1 VSTNLHMLISI
12 GSRLDQVWAAGVSV
26 HAVALRLGF
35 RELEAY
41 QIELATVE
49 VVNNAIQ
56 HARRGP
62 GQSVDIVL
70 AASEGMLSIDV
81 SDDGQPAP
89 TDWLNR
95 CVRKSGDVSS
105 LVEADLF
112 ESGRGLAV
120 LNQIMEQVTY
130 HRAAQRNHVRMV
142 RRIPEPAG
150 LLPDA

>member
-1 VSTNLHMLISI
+1 MLISI

-35 RELEAY
+35 PELEAY

-70 AASEGMLSIDV
+70 GASEGMLSIEV
-81 SDDGQPAP
+81 SDDGRPVP
-89 TDWLNR
+89 TDWLNQ
-95 CVRKSGDVSS
+95 CVREPGEVSS
-105 LVEADLF
+105 RVEADLF

-130 HRAAQRNHVRMV
+130 RRAAQRNHVRMV

>member
-1 VSTNLHMLISI
+1 MLISI
-12 GSRLDQVWAAGVSV
+12 GSRLDQVWAAGISV

-35 RELEAY
+35 PELDAY

-62 GQSVDIVL
+62 GQAVDITL
-70 AASEGMLSIDV
+70 DASEALLSIDV

-89 TDWLNR
+89 TDWLNE
-95 CVRKSGDVSS
+95 CVREAGGGDPEQDVI
-105 LVEADLF
+105 
-112 ESGRGLAV
+112 ESGRGLMV
-120 LNQIMEQVTY
+120 LNQIMQQVTY
-130 HRAAQRNHVRMV
+130 YRAAQRNHVRMV

-150 LLPDA
+150 ALSGV